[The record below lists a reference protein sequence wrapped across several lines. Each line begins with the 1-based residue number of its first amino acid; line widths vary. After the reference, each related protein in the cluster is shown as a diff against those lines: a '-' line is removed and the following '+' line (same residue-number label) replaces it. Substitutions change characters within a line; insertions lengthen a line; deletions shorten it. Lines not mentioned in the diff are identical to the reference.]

1 MTNLQE
7 NNLKEQENKKIEVS
21 RNEFLSLLELYL
33 ILDNVTTFDIE
44 LDVESSRMH
53 KFPVKLNFNLNF
65 TTPRRKETVKSI
77 LTILNSLDIISGKL
91 TVKPIKDFVIEFTP
105 ENTTIPVTIFN
116 LMLKTLFEKVVTNLS
131 FFGDAQHNITIATIA
146 FREKKGKEY
155 TLSFSSN
162 FPNNSLV
169 IFDEHLNE
177 NEFKNPK
184 QFEILKKCN
193 LLQNYEN
200 IERIAITLTSL
211 NDVKGFII
219 EIY

>member
-7 NNLKEQENKKIEVS
+7 NNLKEQEIKKINVY
-21 RNEFLSLLELYL
+21 RHGILSLLELYL
-33 ILDNVTTFDIE
+33 VLDDKTKFDVE
-44 LDVESSRMH
+44 LDVEFSRRH
-53 KFPVKLNFNLNF
+53 AFPVNLKFPFHFPTEREKIVKEMKTIMDSL
-65 TTPRRKETVKSI
+65 EI
-77 LTILNSLDIISGKL
+77 LTAKL